1 MAHCSESIPDET
13 VAAAKHTQHKW
24 GFMKKLSDKDKDAL
38 ASTANSVKV
47 TTANAA
53 DLGSSANAGST
64 AVRAASSSGA
74 TSARATVAP
83 RRETPDEYDDRQ
95 AGVQQR
101 RSGLKQQ
108 NSALLDEIAP
118 RETGRAA
125 AIDKRK
131 TISATMHGAARVKT
145 QNLML
150 NDTYANTASNARCSI
165 HHCML
170 SQILVARF
178 PFSRALCH
186 KYCTEIS
193 REHNLKRSIS
203 HTIELM

>member
-1 MAHCSESIPDET
+1 MCHCSESIPDET

-47 TTANAA
+47 TTATAA
-53 DLGSSANAGST
+53 DLGTTNAGST

-83 RRETPDEYDDRQ
+83 RRETPDEYDDRR

-131 TISATMHGAARVKT
+131 TISATMHGAARVSTLKFLPEVGYLHGIRLCKR
-145 QNLML
+145 NYPDLGRCHVV
-150 NDTYANTASNARCSI
+150 TAV
-165 HHCML
+165 L
-170 SQILVARF
+170 
-178 PFSRALCH
+178 
-186 KYCTEIS
+186 
-193 REHNLKRSIS
+193 
-203 HTIELM
+203 

>member
-1 MAHCSESIPDET
+1 MHPSLRIQHTATTCVACNNNRLPIGTELTSQCALYVAHCSESIPDET

-47 TTANAA
+47 TTATAA

-64 AVRAASSSGA
+64 AARAASSSGA
-74 TSARATVAP
+74 TSARATIAP
-83 RRETPDEYDDRQ
+83 RRETPDEYDDRR

-108 NSALLDEIAP
+108 NTALLDEIAP
-118 RETGRAA
+118 KETGRAA

-131 TISATMHGAARVKT
+131 TISATMHGAARV
-145 QNLML
+145 
-150 NDTYANTASNARCSI
+150 SI
-165 HHCML
+165 
-170 SQILVARF
+170 
-178 PFSRALCH
+178 
-186 KYCTEIS
+186 
-193 REHNLKRSIS
+193 
-203 HTIELM
+203 